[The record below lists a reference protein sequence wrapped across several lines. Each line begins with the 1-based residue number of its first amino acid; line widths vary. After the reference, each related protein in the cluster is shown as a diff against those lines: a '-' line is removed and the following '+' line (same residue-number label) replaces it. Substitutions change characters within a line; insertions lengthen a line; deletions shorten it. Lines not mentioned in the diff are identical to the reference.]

1 MTEDQ
6 QKERELFVDQVAK
19 EVFSLMQDRKLL
31 PMEIYTV
38 ALAIAESMAEEFLQ
52 DITEG

>member
-1 MTEDQ
+1 LTEDQ
-6 QKERELFVDQVAK
+6 QEERELFVEQVAK

-38 ALAIAESMAEEFLQ
+38 ALAMAESTAEHLLK

>member
-1 MTEDQ
+1 MTKDQ
-6 QKERELFVDQVAK
+6 QEERELFIEQVAK
-19 EVFSLMQDRKLL
+19 EVFSLMHDRKLL

-38 ALAIAESMAEEFLQ
+38 ALAIAESMADEFLQ